1 MEQAAGSR
9 GISAVCFGLELG
21 RVRQSDSAMPRKACR
36 CQARKASRKP
46 ASLQPDPIQKL
57 ELTP

>member
-9 GISAVCFGLELG
+9 GISAVRFGLELG
-21 RVRQSDSAMPRKACR
+21 RVRQSDSAHATQGLPVPSAKGIAQTGIPSTR
-36 CQARKASRKP
+36 S
-46 ASLQPDPIQKL
+46 IQKL